1 MRVETESLLLSDEG
15 EGEATTRFCIPTLA
29 TFFPA
34 MISYASSPPSLSDSD
49 SLVTKNI
56 PFITITHH
64 LIFCIYLFHN
74 LGFNEVKKI
83 ERREERKEGGCIY
96 D

>member
-1 MRVETESLLLSDEG
+1 
-15 EGEATTRFCIPTLA
+15 
-29 TFFPA
+29 
-34 MISYASSPPSLSDSD
+34 MISYAPFFPLLSLSDSD

-83 ERREERKEGGCIY
+83 ERREERKEGGCNY